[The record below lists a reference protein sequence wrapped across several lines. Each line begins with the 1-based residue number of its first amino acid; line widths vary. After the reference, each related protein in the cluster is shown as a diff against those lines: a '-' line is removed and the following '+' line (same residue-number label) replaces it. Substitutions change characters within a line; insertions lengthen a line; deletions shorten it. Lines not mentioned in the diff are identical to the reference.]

1 MLTDCGGFWHFI
13 KIYIKGKCSNTK
25 CEKNWHV
32 KRGFKVLNKIKVTF
46 VRILCVCHQ
55 FDMIRGS
62 FCLFCYI
69 WVRIMQKKKL
79 RALATSKLSWVGLSL
94 LSVCPK
100 NSLRSSQLIQVPP
113 YLGTQIAPRHPSSL
127 FCSQTASLAE
137 PRLFRDT
144 FQDWGLYQVFCFFFF
159 TK

>member
-69 WVRIMQKKKL
+69 WARIMQKKKL

-100 NSLRSSQLIQVPP
+100 NSLRSSQLIQNAAANILSGIGKRDHISLYRLPIKARRR
-113 YLGTQIAPRHPSSL
+113 LQNTSSSTISWDADSTMS
-127 FCSQTASLAE
+127 SQ
-137 PRLFRDT
+137 
-144 FQDWGLYQVFCFFFF
+144 
-159 TK
+159 